1 MLLIFIVMKLV
12 NRRWFLRRPPN
23 LEDFLR
29 ELDRSRWLKQD
40 EIQQQE
46 REEMELR
53 AHQIILQFS
62 SSVRRSSDQVNSEQV
77 TIGDVESGLP
87 NLELSAVQ
95 RVSSE
100 QTQQRD
106 LSADS

>member
-1 MLLIFIVMKLV
+1 MKLV

-29 ELDRSRWLKQD
+29 ELDRLRWLKQD
-40 EIQQQE
+40 EIQEQQQE